1 MKEMNAETA
10 SNRRGARRVIPK
22 RGAVG
27 SAFRRGAL
35 LVGVALLGLA
45 LVSCARV
52 QSHYALPDLAVA
64 DPSFLPTLE
73 AYTSAALAG
82 NTVDLLLNGDQIFPA
97 ALAAI
102 RAARQTITYAQYFYE
117 EGPIG
122 LELAEALAERCRAGV
137 RAHILLDGFGT
148 LLIPAAYRDAMKQA
162 GCEVSTFRPLNP
174 LVLLAPFG
182 FGRGNNRS
190 HRRILVVDGRVGFTG
205 GVGVSP
211 KWLGNGRT
219 KDHWRQTDVRLE
231 GPVVARLQGAFVEN
245 WLEATGNVLGG
256 DRYFP
261 RLPRTGSVFAQI
273 VRSSPAGGSFSMYTM
288 FLLAMS
294 SARRSIYITNPY
306 FLLDDRM
313 TRALTDAS
321 RRGVRV
327 AVLLPDAIDSTIVRQ
342 ASRSHFG
349 PLLEAGIE
357 IYRYQAGLLHAK
369 TMTVDGIWATVGST
383 NLDTRSFAL
392 NDEVNAVIYHNEVV
406 GQLEK
411 VFADDLAYSR
421 KVDLERWRNRGLL
434 NHLLEILSLPIRDQ
448 L

>member
-1 MKEMNAETA
+1 LT
-10 SNRRGARRVIPK
+10 RGHK
-22 RGAVG
+22 VG
-27 SAFRRGAL
+27 L
-35 LVGVALLGLA
+35 LIGVTLLGLA
-45 LVSCARV
+45 QASCARV
-52 QSHYALPDLAVA
+52 QSHYVLPQLAVA

-73 AYTSAALAG
+73 AYTSTALAG
-82 NTVDLLLNGDQIFPA
+82 NTVDVLLNGDQIFPA
-97 ALAAI
+97 ALDAI
-102 RAARQTITYAQYFYE
+102 RSARKTITYAQYFYE

-148 LLIPAAYRDAMKQA
+148 FLIPTEYRDSMTRA
-162 GCEVSTFRPLNP
+162 GCEVSTFRPLSP
-174 LVLLAPFG
+174 LVVLTPFG

-190 HRRILVVDGRVGFTG
+190 HRRILVVDGRIGFTG

-211 KWLGNGRT
+211 RWMGNGRT
-219 KDHWRQTDVRLE
+219 EGHWRQTDVRIE
-231 GPVVARLQGAFVEN
+231 GPVVASLQSAFVEN

-256 DRYFP
+256 EPYFP
-261 RLPRTGSVFAQI
+261 RLPRRGSVFAQI

-294 SARRSIYITNPY
+294 SARHSIYITNPY
-306 FLLDDRM
+306 FLPDQRM
-313 TRALTDAS
+313 TRALTEAAQ
-321 RRGVRV
+321 RGVRV
-327 AVLLPDAIDSTIVRQ
+327 VILLPGAIDNKIVRQ

-357 IYRYQAGLLHAK
+357 IHEYQAGWLHAK

-383 NLDTRSFAL
+383 NLDTRSFAR

-411 VFADDLAYSR
+411 IFNEDLTYAR
-421 KVDLERWRNRGLL
+421 KIDLERWRSRGFVD
-434 NHLLEILSLPIRDQ
+434 HLLEILSLPVRSQ

>member
-1 MKEMNAETA
+1 
-10 SNRRGARRVIPK
+10 V
-22 RGAVG
+22 
-27 SAFRRGAL
+27 L
-35 LVGVALLGLA
+35 LIGVSLLGLA
-45 LVSCARV
+45 HASCARV
-52 QSHYALPDLAVA
+52 QSHYQLPQLAVA
-64 DPSFLPTLE
+64 DPSFLLTME
-73 AYTSAALAG
+73 AYTASAHAG
-82 NTVDLLLNGDQIFPA
+82 NIVDLLLNGDQIFPA
-97 ALAAI
+97 ALDAI
-102 RAARQTITYAQYFYE
+102 RSARKTITYAQYFYE
-117 EGPIG
+117 EGQIG

-137 RAHILLDGFGT
+137 RTHILLDGFGT
-148 LLIPAAYRDAMKQA
+148 LLMPGQYRDSMTRA

-174 LVLLAPFG
+174 LVLLSPFG

-219 KDHWRQTDVRLE
+219 VGHWRQTDVRIE
-231 GPVVARLQGAFVEN
+231 GPVVASLQAAFVEN

-256 DRYFP
+256 ELYFP
-261 RLPRTGSVFAQI
+261 PLSRRGQVFAQI

-294 SARRSIYITNPY
+294 SARQSIYITNPY
-306 FLLDDRM
+306 FLPDDRM
-313 TRALTDAS
+313 TLALTEAS
-321 RRGVRV
+321 KRGVRV
-327 AVLLPDAIDSTIVRQ
+327 VILLPGAIDNKIVRQ
-342 ASRSHFG
+342 ASRSNFG

-357 IYRYQAGLLHAK
+357 IHEYRAGLLHAK

-411 VFADDLAYSR
+411 IFADDLTYSR
-421 KVDLERWRNRGLL
+421 KVDLQRWRNRSLY
-434 NHLLEILSLPIRDQ
+434 NRLLETLSLPVRGEF
-448 L
+448 